1 MGTEAYMQNAVLKI
15 LLIEDS
21 AEDAQLVREMLDD
34 YGDNYVLKRADRL
47 SSGLILLEE
56 ESFDVVLLDLGLP
69 DSSGFDALTHIRNQ
83 APALP
88 VIVLTGLSDETL
100 AVKAISMGAQDYL
113 VKGNFDADSLYRVV
127 RYSIERQRLETE
139 RERLI
144 RELQEALSKVRQL
157 SGLLPICASCKQ
169 IRDDKGYWTQ
179 VEVYMSEHTEID
191 FTHTVCPE
199 CTKKL
204 YPEYY
209 DAIWGNTEKKT
220 DK

>member
-1 MGTEAYMQNAVLKI
+1 MPAPAVQSI
-15 LLIEDS
+15 MLIEDS

-34 YGDNYVLKRADRL
+34 RGYDYVLKRTDRL
-47 SSGLILLEE
+47 SSGLRLLEE

-69 DSSGFDALTHIRNQ
+69 DSAGFDALTKIRNQ
-83 APALP
+83 APPLP
-88 VIVLTGLSDETL
+88 IIILTGLSDEAL
-100 AVKAISMGAQDYL
+100 AVKAISLGAQDYL
-113 VKGNFDADSLYRVV
+113 VKGNFAADALYRSISH
-127 RYSIERQRLETE
+127 SIERQRLETE

-144 RELQEALSKVRQL
+144 LELQEALSKVKQL

-209 DAIWGNTEKKT
+209 DAIWGDKGKKPN
-220 DK
+220 K

>member
-1 MGTEAYMQNAVLKI
+1 MPAPDVLRI

-21 AEDAQLVREMLDD
+21 AEDAQLVLEMLDD
-34 YGDNYVLKRADRL
+34 RGYDYVLKRTDRL
-47 SSGLILLEE
+47 SSGLRLLEE
-56 ESFDVVLLDLGLP
+56 EFFDVLLLDLGLP
-69 DSSGFDALTHIRNQ
+69 DSAGFDALTQIRNQ
-83 APALP
+83 APPLP
-88 VIVLTGLSDETL
+88 IIILTGLSDEAL
-100 AVKAISMGAQDYL
+100 AVKAISLGAQDYL
-113 VKGNFDADSLYRVV
+113 VKGNFAADALYRSISH
-127 RYSIERQRLETE
+127 SIERQRLETE

-144 RELQEALSKVRQL
+144 LELQEALSKVKQL

-209 DAIWGNTEKKT
+209 DAIWGDKGKKP

>member
-1 MGTEAYMQNAVLKI
+1 MQASAVLNI
-15 LLIEDS
+15 MLIEDS
-21 AEDAQLVREMLDD
+21 AEDAQLVREMLD
-34 YGDNYVLKRADRL
+34 YRGYNHVLKRTDRL
-47 SSGLILLEE
+47 SSGLRLLEE

-69 DSSGFDALTHIRNQ
+69 DSAGFDALSQIRHQ
-83 APALP
+83 APPLP
-88 VIVLTGLSDETL
+88 IIILTGLSDEAL
-100 AVKAISMGAQDYL
+100 AVKAISLGAQDYL
-113 VKGNFDADSLYRVV
+113 VKGNFAADALYRAIS
-127 RYSIERQRLETE
+127 YSIERQRLETE

-144 RELQEALSKVRQL
+144 LELQEALSKVKQL

-179 VEVYMSEHTEID
+179 VEVYMREHTEID

-209 DAIWGNTEKKT
+209 DAIWGDKGKKP

>member
-1 MGTEAYMQNAVLKI
+1 MPAPDVLRI

-21 AEDAQLVREMLDD
+21 AEDAQLVLEMLDD
-34 YGDNYVLKRADRL
+34 RGYDYVLKRTDRL
-47 SSGLILLEE
+47 SSGLRLLEE
-56 ESFDVVLLDLGLP
+56 EFFDVVLLDLGLP
-69 DSSGFDALTHIRNQ
+69 DSAGFDALTKIRNQ
-83 APALP
+83 APPLP
-88 VIVLTGLSDETL
+88 IIILTGLSDEAL
-100 AVKAISMGAQDYL
+100 AVKAISLGAQDYL
-113 VKGNFDADSLYRVV
+113 VKGNFAADALYRSISH
-127 RYSIERQRLETE
+127 SIERQRLETE

-144 RELQEALSKVRQL
+144 LELQEALSKVKQL

-209 DAIWGNTEKKT
+209 DAIWGDKGKKP

>member
-1 MGTEAYMQNAVLKI
+1 MPAPAVLSI
-15 LLIEDS
+15 MLIEDS
-21 AEDAQLVREMLDD
+21 DEDAQLVREMLDD
-34 YGDNYVLKRADRL
+34 RGYDYVLKRTDRL
-47 SSGLILLEE
+47 SSGLRLLEE

-69 DSSGFDALTHIRNQ
+69 DSAGFDALTQIRNQ
-83 APALP
+83 APPLP
-88 VIVLTGLSDETL
+88 IIILTGLSDEAL
-100 AVKAISMGAQDYL
+100 AVKAISLGAQDYL
-113 VKGNFDADSLYRVV
+113 VKGNFAADALYRSISH
-127 RYSIERQRLETE
+127 SIERQRLETE

-144 RELQEALSKVRQL
+144 LELQEALSKVKQL

-209 DAIWGNTEKKT
+209 DAIWGDKGKKP

>member
-1 MGTEAYMQNAVLKI
+1 MPAPAVLSI
-15 LLIEDS
+15 MLIEDS
-21 AEDAQLVREMLDD
+21 DEDAQLVREMLDD
-34 YGDNYVLKRADRL
+34 RGYDYVLKRTDRL
-47 SSGLILLEE
+47 SSGLRLLEE
-56 ESFDVVLLDLGLP
+56 EFFDVVLLDLGLP
-69 DSSGFDALTHIRNQ
+69 DSAGFDALTQIRNQ
-83 APALP
+83 APPLP
-88 VIVLTGLSDETL
+88 IIILTGLSDEAL
-100 AVKAISMGAQDYL
+100 AVKAISLGAQDYL
-113 VKGNFDADSLYRVV
+113 VKGNFATDALYRSISH
-127 RYSIERQRLETE
+127 SIERQRLETE

-144 RELQEALSKVRQL
+144 LELQEALSKVKQL

-209 DAIWGNTEKKT
+209 DAIWGDKGKKPN
-220 DK
+220 K

>member
-1 MGTEAYMQNAVLKI
+1 MPAPDVLRI

-21 AEDAQLVREMLDD
+21 AEDAQLVREMLEDRGYD
-34 YGDNYVLKRADRL
+34 YVLKRTDRL
-47 SSGLILLEE
+47 SSGLRLLEE
-56 ESFDVVLLDLGLP
+56 EFFNVVLLDLGLP
-69 DSSGFDALTHIRNQ
+69 DSAGFDALTQIRNQ
-83 APALP
+83 APPLP
-88 VIVLTGLSDETL
+88 IIILTGLSDEAL
-100 AVKAISMGAQDYL
+100 AVKAISLGAQDYL
-113 VKGNFDADSLYRVV
+113 VKGNFATDALYRSISH
-127 RYSIERQRLETE
+127 SIERQRLETE

-144 RELQEALSKVRQL
+144 LELQEALSKVKQL

-209 DAIWGNTEKKT
+209 DAIWGDKGKKP

>member
-1 MGTEAYMQNAVLKI
+1 MPAPDVLRI

-21 AEDAQLVREMLDD
+21 AEDAQLVLEMLDD
-34 YGDNYVLKRADRL
+34 RGYDYVLKRTDRL
-47 SSGLILLEE
+47 SSGLRLLEE

-69 DSSGFDALTHIRNQ
+69 DSAGFDALTQIRNQ
-83 APALP
+83 APP
-88 VIVLTGLSDETL
+88 MPIIILTGLSDEAL
-100 AVKAISMGAQDYL
+100 AVKAISLGAQDYL
-113 VKGNFDADSLYRVV
+113 VKGNFATDALYRSISH
-127 RYSIERQRLETE
+127 SIERQRLETE

-144 RELQEALSKVRQL
+144 LELQEALSKVKQL

-209 DAIWGNTEKKT
+209 DAIWGDKGKKP

>member
-1 MGTEAYMQNAVLKI
+1 MQAPAVQSI
-15 LLIEDS
+15 MLIEDS

-34 YGDNYVLKRADRL
+34 RGYIYVLKRTDRL
-47 SSGLILLEE
+47 SSGLKLLEE

-69 DSSGFDALTHIRNQ
+69 DSAGFDALTQIRNQ
-83 APALP
+83 APPLP
-88 VIVLTGLSDETL
+88 IIILTGLSDEAL
-100 AVKAISMGAQDYL
+100 AVKAISLGAQDYL
-113 VKGNFDADSLYRVV
+113 VKGNFAADALYRSISH
-127 RYSIERQRLETE
+127 SIERQRLETE

-144 RELQEALSKVRQL
+144 LELQEALSKVKQL

-209 DAIWGNTEKKT
+209 DAIWGDKGKKP

>member
-1 MGTEAYMQNAVLKI
+1 MPAPAVLSI
-15 LLIEDS
+15 MLIEDS
-21 AEDAQLVREMLDD
+21 DEDAQLVREMLDD
-34 YGDNYVLKRADRL
+34 RGYDYVLKRTDRL
-47 SSGLILLEE
+47 SSGLRLLEE
-56 ESFDVVLLDLGLP
+56 EFFDVVLLDLGLP
-69 DSSGFDALTHIRNQ
+69 DSAGFDALTQIRNQ
-83 APALP
+83 APPLP
-88 VIVLTGLSDETL
+88 IIILTGLSDEAL
-100 AVKAISMGAQDYL
+100 AVKAISLGAQDYL
-113 VKGNFDADSLYRVV
+113 VKGNFATDALYRSISH
-127 RYSIERQRLETE
+127 SIERQRLETE

-144 RELQEALSKVRQL
+144 LELQEALSKVKQL

-209 DAIWGNTEKKT
+209 DAIWGDKGKKP

>member
-1 MGTEAYMQNAVLKI
+1 MPAPAVLSI
-15 LLIEDS
+15 MLIEDS
-21 AEDAQLVREMLDD
+21 DEDAQLVREMLDD
-34 YGDNYVLKRADRL
+34 RGYDYVLKRTDRL
-47 SSGLILLEE
+47 SSGLRLLEE
-56 ESFDVVLLDLGLP
+56 EFFDVLLLDLGLP
-69 DSSGFDALTHIRNQ
+69 DSAGFDALTQIRNQ
-83 APALP
+83 APPLP
-88 VIVLTGLSDETL
+88 IIILTGLSDEAL
-100 AVKAISMGAQDYL
+100 AVKAISLGAQDYL
-113 VKGNFDADSLYRVV
+113 VKGNFAADALYRSISH
-127 RYSIERQRLETE
+127 SIERQRLETE

-144 RELQEALSKVRQL
+144 LELQEALSKVKQL

-209 DAIWGNTEKKT
+209 DAIWGDKGKKP

>member
-1 MGTEAYMQNAVLKI
+1 MPAPAVLSI
-15 LLIEDS
+15 MLIEDS

-34 YGDNYVLKRADRL
+34 RGYDYVLKRTDRL
-47 SSGLILLEE
+47 SSGLRLLEE
-56 ESFDVVLLDLGLP
+56 EFFDVLLLDLGLP
-69 DSSGFDALTHIRNQ
+69 DSAGFDALTQIRNQ
-83 APALP
+83 APPLP
-88 VIVLTGLSDETL
+88 IIILTGLSDEAL
-100 AVKAISMGAQDYL
+100 AVKAISLGAQDYL
-113 VKGNFDADSLYRVV
+113 VKGNFAADALYRSISH
-127 RYSIERQRLETE
+127 SIERQRLETE

-144 RELQEALSKVRQL
+144 LELQEALSKVKQL

-209 DAIWGNTEKKT
+209 DAIWGDKGKKP

>member
-1 MGTEAYMQNAVLKI
+1 
-15 LLIEDS
+15 
-21 AEDAQLVREMLDD
+21 
-34 YGDNYVLKRADRL
+34 
-47 SSGLILLEE
+47 
-56 ESFDVVLLDLGLP
+56 
-69 DSSGFDALTHIRNQ
+69 
-83 APALP
+83 
-88 VIVLTGLSDETL
+88 
-100 AVKAISMGAQDYL
+100 
-113 VKGNFDADSLYRVV
+113 
-127 RYSIERQRLETE
+127 LETE

-144 RELQEALSKVRQL
+144 LELQEALSKVKQL

-209 DAIWGNTEKKT
+209 DAIWGDKGKKP

>member
-1 MGTEAYMQNAVLKI
+1 MPAPDVLRI

-21 AEDAQLVREMLDD
+21 DEDAQLVREMLDD
-34 YGDNYVLKRADRL
+34 RGYDYVLKRTDRL
-47 SSGLILLEE
+47 SSGLRLLEE
-56 ESFDVVLLDLGLP
+56 EFFDVLLLDLGLP
-69 DSSGFDALTHIRNQ
+69 DSAGFDALTQIRNQ
-83 APALP
+83 APPLP
-88 VIVLTGLSDETL
+88 IIILTGLSDEAL
-100 AVKAISMGAQDYL
+100 AVKAISLGAQDYL
-113 VKGNFDADSLYRVV
+113 VKGNFAADTLYRAISH
-127 RYSIERQRLETE
+127 SIERQRLETE

-144 RELQEALSKVRQL
+144 LELQEALSKVKQL

-209 DAIWGNTEKKT
+209 DAIWGDKGKKP

>member
-1 MGTEAYMQNAVLKI
+1 ML
-15 LLIEDS
+15 EDRGY
-21 AEDAQLVREMLDD
+21 D
-34 YGDNYVLKRADRL
+34 YVLKRTDRL
-47 SSGLILLEE
+47 SSGLRLLEE

-69 DSSGFDALTHIRNQ
+69 DSAGFDALTQIRNQ
-83 APALP
+83 APPLP
-88 VIVLTGLSDETL
+88 IIILTGLSDEAL
-100 AVKAISMGAQDYL
+100 AVKAISLGAQDYL
-113 VKGNFDADSLYRVV
+113 VKGNFATDALYRSISH
-127 RYSIERQRLETE
+127 SIERQRLETE

-144 RELQEALSKVRQL
+144 LELQEALSKVKQL

-209 DAIWGNTEKKT
+209 DAIWGDKGKKP

>member
-1 MGTEAYMQNAVLKI
+1 MQAPGVLKI
-15 LLIEDS
+15 MIIEDS
-21 AEDAQLVREMLDD
+21 AEDTQLAREMLDD
-34 YGDNYVLKRADRL
+34 RADNHVLKRTDRL
-47 SSGLILLEE
+47 SSGLRLLEE
-56 ESFDVVLLDLGLP
+56 EPFDVLLLDLGLP
-69 DSSGFDALTHIRNQ
+69 DSTGFDALTQIRNQ
-83 APALP
+83 APPLP
-88 VIVLTGLSDETL
+88 VIILTGLSDEAL
-100 AVKAISMGAQDYL
+100 AVKAICLGAQDYL
-113 VKGNFDADSLYRVV
+113 VKGNFDADSLYRAIS
-127 RYSIERQRLETE
+127 YSIERQRLKTE

-144 RELQEALSKVRQL
+144 LELQEALSKVKQL

-179 VEVYMSEHTEID
+179 VEVYMREHTEID

-209 DAIWGNTEKKT
+209 DAIWGDKDTRT

>member
-1 MGTEAYMQNAVLKI
+1 MQAPAVLSI
-15 LLIEDS
+15 ILIEDS

-34 YGDNYVLKRADRL
+34 RGYDYVLKRTDRL
-47 SSGLILLEE
+47 SSGLRLLEE
-56 ESFDVVLLDLGLP
+56 EFFDVVLLDLGLP
-69 DSSGFDALTHIRNQ
+69 DSAGFDALTQIRNQ
-83 APALP
+83 APPLP
-88 VIVLTGLSDETL
+88 IIILTGLSDEAL
-100 AVKAISMGAQDYL
+100 AVKAISLGAQDYL
-113 VKGNFDADSLYRVV
+113 VKGNFAADALYRSISH
-127 RYSIERQRLETE
+127 SIERQRLETE

-144 RELQEALSKVRQL
+144 LELQEALSKVKQL

-209 DAIWGNTEKKT
+209 DAIWGDKGKKP

>member
-1 MGTEAYMQNAVLKI
+1 MQAPAVLSI
-15 LLIEDS
+15 ILIEDS

-34 YGDNYVLKRADRL
+34 RGYDYVLKRTDRL
-47 SSGLILLEE
+47 SSGLRLLEE

-69 DSSGFDALTHIRNQ
+69 DSAGFDALTQIRNQ
-83 APALP
+83 APP
-88 VIVLTGLSDETL
+88 MPIIILTGLSDEAL
-100 AVKAISMGAQDYL
+100 AVKAISLGAQDYL
-113 VKGNFDADSLYRVV
+113 VKGNFATDALYRSISH
-127 RYSIERQRLETE
+127 SIERQRLETE

-144 RELQEALSKVRQL
+144 LELQEALSKVKQL

-209 DAIWGNTEKKT
+209 DAIWGDKGKKP

>member
-1 MGTEAYMQNAVLKI
+1 MPAPAVLSI
-15 LLIEDS
+15 MLIEDS
-21 AEDAQLVREMLDD
+21 DEDAQLVREMLDD
-34 YGDNYVLKRADRL
+34 RGYDYVLKRTDRL
-47 SSGLILLEE
+47 SSGLRLLEE
-56 ESFDVVLLDLGLP
+56 EFFDVLLLDLGLP
-69 DSSGFDALTHIRNQ
+69 DSAGFDALTQIRNQ
-83 APALP
+83 APPLP
-88 VIVLTGLSDETL
+88 IIILTGLSDEAL
-100 AVKAISMGAQDYL
+100 AVKAISLGAQDYL
-113 VKGNFDADSLYRVV
+113 VKGNFATDALYRSISH
-127 RYSIERQRLETE
+127 SIERQRLETE

-144 RELQEALSKVRQL
+144 LELQEALSKVKQL

-209 DAIWGNTEKKT
+209 DAIWGDKGKKP

>member
-1 MGTEAYMQNAVLKI
+1 MPAPAVLSI
-15 LLIEDS
+15 MLIEDS
-21 AEDAQLVREMLDD
+21 AEDAQLVREMLEDRGYD
-34 YGDNYVLKRADRL
+34 YVLKRTDRL
-47 SSGLILLEE
+47 SSGLRLLEE
-56 ESFDVVLLDLGLP
+56 EFFDVLLLDLGLP
-69 DSSGFDALTHIRNQ
+69 DSAGFDALTQIRNQ
-83 APALP
+83 APPLP
-88 VIVLTGLSDETL
+88 IIILTGLSDEAL
-100 AVKAISMGAQDYL
+100 AVKAISLGAQDYL
-113 VKGNFDADSLYRVV
+113 VKGNFATDALYRSISH
-127 RYSIERQRLETE
+127 SIERQRLETE

-144 RELQEALSKVRQL
+144 LELQEALSKVKQL

-209 DAIWGNTEKKT
+209 DAIWGDKGKKP

>member
-1 MGTEAYMQNAVLKI
+1 MQAPAVLSI
-15 LLIEDS
+15 MLIEDS

-34 YGDNYVLKRADRL
+34 RGYDYVLKRTDRL
-47 SSGLILLEE
+47 SSGLRLLEE
-56 ESFDVVLLDLGLP
+56 EFFNVVLLDLGLP
-69 DSSGFDALTHIRNQ
+69 DSAGFDALTQIRNQ
-83 APALP
+83 APPLP
-88 VIVLTGLSDETL
+88 IIILTGLSDEAL
-100 AVKAISMGAQDYL
+100 AVKAISLGAQDYL
-113 VKGNFDADSLYRVV
+113 VKGN
-127 RYSIERQRLETE
+127 ERQRLETE

-144 RELQEALSKVRQL
+144 LELQEALSKVKQL

-209 DAIWGNTEKKT
+209 DAIWGDKGKKP

>member
-1 MGTEAYMQNAVLKI
+1 MPAPAVLSI
-15 LLIEDS
+15 MLIEDS
-21 AEDAQLVREMLDD
+21 DEDAQLVREMLDD
-34 YGDNYVLKRADRL
+34 RGYNYVLKRTDRL
-47 SSGLILLEE
+47 SSGLRLLEE
-56 ESFDVVLLDLGLP
+56 EFFDVLLLDLGLP
-69 DSSGFDALTHIRNQ
+69 DSAGFDALTQIRNQ
-83 APALP
+83 APPLP
-88 VIVLTGLSDETL
+88 IIILTGLSDEAL
-100 AVKAISMGAQDYL
+100 AVKAISLGAQDYL
-113 VKGNFDADSLYRVV
+113 VKGNFATDALYRSISH
-127 RYSIERQRLETE
+127 SIERQRLETE

-144 RELQEALSKVRQL
+144 LELQEALSKVKQL

-209 DAIWGNTEKKT
+209 DAIWGDKGKKP

>member
-1 MGTEAYMQNAVLKI
+1 MPAPDVLRI

-21 AEDAQLVREMLDD
+21 AEDAQLVLEMLDD
-34 YGDNYVLKRADRL
+34 RGYDYVLKRTDRL
-47 SSGLILLEE
+47 SSGLRLLEE
-56 ESFDVVLLDLGLP
+56 EFFNVVLLDLGLP
-69 DSSGFDALTHIRNQ
+69 DSAGFDALTQIRNQ
-83 APALP
+83 APPLP
-88 VIVLTGLSDETL
+88 IIILTGLSDEAL
-100 AVKAISMGAQDYL
+100 AVKAISLGAQDYL
-113 VKGNFDADSLYRVV
+113 VKGNFATDALYRSISH
-127 RYSIERQRLETE
+127 SIERQRLETE

-144 RELQEALSKVRQL
+144 LELQEALSKVKQL

-209 DAIWGNTEKKT
+209 DAIWGDKGKKP

>member
-1 MGTEAYMQNAVLKI
+1 MPAPAVLSI
-15 LLIEDS
+15 MLIEDS
-21 AEDAQLVREMLDD
+21 AEDAQLVREMLEDRGYD
-34 YGDNYVLKRADRL
+34 YVLKRTDRL
-47 SSGLILLEE
+47 SSGLRLLEE
-56 ESFDVVLLDLGLP
+56 EFFDVLLLDLGLP
-69 DSSGFDALTHIRNQ
+69 DSAGFDALTQIRNQ
-83 APALP
+83 APPLP
-88 VIVLTGLSDETL
+88 IIILTGLSDEAL
-100 AVKAISMGAQDYL
+100 AVKAISLGAQDYL
-113 VKGNFDADSLYRVV
+113 VKGNFAADALYRSISH
-127 RYSIERQRLETE
+127 SIERQRLETE

-144 RELQEALSKVRQL
+144 LELQEALSKVKQL

-209 DAIWGNTEKKT
+209 DAIWGDKGKKP

>member
-1 MGTEAYMQNAVLKI
+1 MPAPAVLRI
-15 LLIEDS
+15 MLIEDS
-21 AEDAQLVREMLDD
+21 AEDAQLVREMFDD
-34 YGDNYVLKRADRL
+34 RGYNHVLKRTDRL
-47 SSGLILLEE
+47 SSGLRLLEE

-69 DSSGFDALTHIRNQ
+69 DSAGFDALTQIRNQ
-83 APALP
+83 APPLP
-88 VIVLTGLSDETL
+88 IIILTGLSDEAL
-100 AVKAISMGAQDYL
+100 AVKAISLGAQDYL
-113 VKGNFDADSLYRVV
+113 VKGNFAADALYRSISH
-127 RYSIERQRLETE
+127 SIERQRLETE

-144 RELQEALSKVRQL
+144 LELQEALSKVKQL

-209 DAIWGNTEKKT
+209 DAIWGDKGKKT

>member
-1 MGTEAYMQNAVLKI
+1 MQAPAVLSI
-15 LLIEDS
+15 MLIEDS
-21 AEDAQLVREMLDD
+21 DEDAQLVREMLDD
-34 YGDNYVLKRADRL
+34 RGYDYVLKRTDRL
-47 SSGLILLEE
+47 SSGLRLLEE
-56 ESFDVVLLDLGLP
+56 EFFDVLLLDLGLP
-69 DSSGFDALTHIRNQ
+69 DSAGFDALTQIRNQ
-83 APALP
+83 APPLP
-88 VIVLTGLSDETL
+88 IIILTGLSDEAL
-100 AVKAISMGAQDYL
+100 AVKAISLGAQDYL
-113 VKGNFDADSLYRVV
+113 VKGNFAADALYRSISH
-127 RYSIERQRLETE
+127 SIERQRLETE

-144 RELQEALSKVRQL
+144 LELQEALSKVKQL

-209 DAIWGNTEKKT
+209 DAIWGDKGKKP

>member
-1 MGTEAYMQNAVLKI
+1 
-15 LLIEDS
+15 
-21 AEDAQLVREMLDD
+21 
-34 YGDNYVLKRADRL
+34 
-47 SSGLILLEE
+47 
-56 ESFDVVLLDLGLP
+56 LP
-69 DSSGFDALTHIRNQ
+69 DSAGFDALTQIRNQ
-83 APALP
+83 APP
-88 VIVLTGLSDETL
+88 MPIIILTGLSDEAL
-100 AVKAISMGAQDYL
+100 AVKAISLGAQDYL
-113 VKGNFDADSLYRVV
+113 VKGNFATDALYRSISH
-127 RYSIERQRLETE
+127 SIERQRLETE

-144 RELQEALSKVRQL
+144 LELQEALSKVKQL

-209 DAIWGNTEKKT
+209 DAIWGEKGKKP

>member
-1 MGTEAYMQNAVLKI
+1 MPAPAVLSI
-15 LLIEDS
+15 MLIEDS
-21 AEDAQLVREMLDD
+21 DEDAQLVREMLDD
-34 YGDNYVLKRADRL
+34 RGYDYVLKRTDRL
-47 SSGLILLEE
+47 SSGLRLLEE
-56 ESFDVVLLDLGLP
+56 EFFDVLLLDLGLP
-69 DSSGFDALTHIRNQ
+69 DSAGFDALTQIRNQ
-83 APALP
+83 APPLP
-88 VIVLTGLSDETL
+88 IIILTGLSDEAL
-100 AVKAISMGAQDYL
+100 AVKAISLGAQDYL
-113 VKGNFDADSLYRVV
+113 VKGNFAADALYR
-127 RYSIERQRLETE
+127 YISHSIERQRLETE

-144 RELQEALSKVRQL
+144 LELQEALSKVKQL

-209 DAIWGNTEKKT
+209 DAIWGDKGKKP